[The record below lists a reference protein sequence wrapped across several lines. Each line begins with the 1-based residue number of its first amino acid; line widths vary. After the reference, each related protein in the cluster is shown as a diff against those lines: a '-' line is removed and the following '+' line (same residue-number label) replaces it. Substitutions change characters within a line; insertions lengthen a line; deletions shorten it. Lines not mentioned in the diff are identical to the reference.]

1 MRPEEREN
9 DMLEQLLRESLAS
22 EAVPSDDFTKRLM
35 EKVNRTP
42 QEKRVIT
49 FPYKKVLATVAACAV
64 IAAAIP
70 LALSGGGAP
79 MNDAASADCAVPME
93 SAMQD
98 TDDEVADQEF
108 TGGGSA
114 MGGDANGGDAAPY
127 LTMQPKENA
136 KPEYETPDTDW
147 AESSTTATMDG
158 ADDQM
163 REIVTVTLTGDA
175 AQSALAALADMGIA
189 PTEMEGDS
197 LTYSLTAAQAAELA
211 ALEGDDYPDG
221 VTLVL
226 MPEDAG

>member
-1 MRPEEREN
+1 MRREEQEH

-22 EAVPSDDFTKRLM
+22 EAAPSDDFTARLM

-42 QEKRVIT
+42 QEKRVIA

-70 LALSGGGAP
+70 LALSGGFGAST
-79 MNDAASADCAVPME
+79 NDAASADCAVPME

-98 TDDEVADQEF
+98 TNDEVADQEF
-108 TGGGSA
+108 TSGGA

-136 KPEYETPDTDW
+136 KPEYKTPDTDW
-147 AESSTTATMDG
+147 AESTTATMDD
-158 ADDQM
+158 ADGQM
-163 REIVTVTLTGDA
+163 REIVTLTGDA

-211 ALEGDDYPDG
+211 ALEGDDYPGG

-226 MPEDAG
+226 EDAG

>member
-22 EAVPSDDFTKRLM
+22 EAVPSEDFTKRLM

-42 QEKRVIT
+42 QEKRVIP
-49 FPYKKVLATVAACAV
+49 FPYKKVLATAAACAV

-70 LALSGGGAP
+70 LALSGGFGAST
-79 MNDAASADCAVPME
+79 NDAASADCAASTG

-98 TDDEVADQEF
+98 ASDEVADQEF
-108 TGGGSA
+108 TSGGSA
-114 MGGDANGGDAAPY
+114 KGGDADGGDAAPY

-147 AESSTTATMDG
+147 AESSTTATMDD
-158 ADDQM
+158 ADNGV
-163 REIVTVTLTGDA
+163 RELVTLTGDA

-211 ALEGDDYPDG
+211 ALEGNDYPDG

-226 MPEDAG
+226 EDMG

>member
-9 DMLEQLLRESLAS
+9 DMLEQLLRESLAT
-22 EAVPSDDFTKRLM
+22 EAVPSEDFTQRLM

-42 QEKRVIT
+42 QEKRVIP

-70 LALSGGGAP
+70 LALSGGFGAST
-79 MNDAASADCAVPME
+79 NDAATADCAVPME

-98 TDDEVADQEF
+98 TNDEVADQEF
-108 TGGGSA
+108 TSGGSA
-114 MGGDANGGDAAPY
+114 MGGDANDGAAPY

-147 AESSTTATMDG
+147 AESSTTATMDD
-158 ADDQM
+158 ADGQM
-163 REIVTVTLTGDA
+163 REIVTLTGDA

-211 ALEGDDYPDG
+211 ALEGDDYPGG

>member
-22 EAVPSDDFTKRLM
+22 EAVPSEDFTARLM

-42 QEKRVIT
+42 QEKRVIA

-98 TDDEVADQEF
+98 TNDEVADQEF
-108 TGGGSA
+108 TGGGA
-114 MGGDANGGDAAPY
+114 MGGDANDGAAPY

-147 AESSTTATMDG
+147 AESSTAAMDD
-158 ADDQM
+158 ADSGVY
-163 REIVTVTLTGDA
+163 EIVTLTGDA
-175 AQSALAALADMGIA
+175 AQSTLAALADMGIA

-211 ALEGDDYPDG
+211 ALEGDYPDG